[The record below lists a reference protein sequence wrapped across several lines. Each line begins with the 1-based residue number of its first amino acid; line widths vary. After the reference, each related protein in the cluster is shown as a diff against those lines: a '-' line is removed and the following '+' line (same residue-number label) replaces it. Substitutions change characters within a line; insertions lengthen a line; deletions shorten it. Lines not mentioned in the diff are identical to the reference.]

1 MFASVVWCNTLMINI
16 PVIILMNIPVIIS
29 SNGQTTDCV
38 TGVFGSSGRG
48 ARSSLVLG
56 AHQTIPSVA
65 CGSPRTAPV

>member
-1 MFASVVWCNTLMINI
+1 MFASVVWCNTLMTNI

-29 SNGQTTDCV
+29 SYGQTDCV

-48 ARSSLVLG
+48 ARSSLVQG
-56 AHQTIPSVA
+56 ALQNIPSVA